1 LEHRE
6 EDGREVTS
14 PQRVA
19 EARARIA
26 GRLVGREREL
36 DLVLAAVAVG
46 RDMLLE
52 RPGPPRAPCGLA
64 RSGRRLRLKV
74 AAAWPWAAAIV
85 TPGTGSPPCPKH
97 PDRQED
103 CPCDQG
109 RNLGPWNPG
118 HPARQPTTVVPRP

>member
-52 RPGPPRAPCGLA
+52 GPPGTPKSTLRPGPQRSAPAPQSRCGLA
-64 RSGRRLRLKV
+64 LGSGDRDAWNRI
-74 AAAWPWAAAIV
+74 AALPQAP
-85 TPGTGSPPCPKH
+85 
-97 PDRQED
+97 
-103 CPCDQG
+103 
-109 RNLGPWNPG
+109 
-118 HPARQPTTVVPRP
+118 